1 MGVVVVWWML
11 IWSWNFWRK
20 PREHVPATS
29 LTKSTLVGSPRE
41 LLRKSTCAVLSVQLG
56 MPCD

>member
-29 LTKSTLVGSPRE
+29 LTKSTWVGSPRE
-41 LLRKSTCAVLSVQLG
+41 LRKVNMRRALHPAGDAL
-56 MPCD
+56 